1 MLTESETTMK
11 DSYFEQVYE
20 KTHRSLIRY
29 AIVHLDDPT
38 DAEDALQNVYVDFYR
53 RIQQYGHFDI
63 LSPEAFLIK
72 MLKREIIQ
80 NYKERERRRLRF
92 VDEIR
97 EDRIPEEPFEDV
109 VMDRALAEEI
119 FRNAKALPKEMYR
132 TFVLYYGYEMSVS
145 EIASQLDVSKEA
157 VKSRLLRARNILKQR
172 MGETCSNGGITHE

>member
-72 MLKREIIQ
+72 MLKRQ
-80 NYKERERRRLRF
+80 AGVGTASFWCRRLSFCR
-92 VDEIR
+92 R
-97 EDRIPEEPFEDV
+97 YC
-109 VMDRALAEEI
+109 AW
-119 FRNAKALPKEMYR
+119 NH
-132 TFVLYYGYEMSVS
+132 G
-145 EIASQLDVSKEA
+145 
-157 VKSRLLRARNILKQR
+157 LLRGCLCYDRLIFY
-172 MGETCSNGGITHE
+172 ES

>member
-1 MLTESETTMK
+1 MDK
-11 DSYFEQVYE
+11 SYFEKVYE
-20 KTHRSLIRY
+20 QTHRSLIRY

-92 VDEIR
+92 VDEIK

>member
-1 MLTESETTMK
+1 M
-11 DSYFEQVYE
+11 SYFEKVYE
-20 KTHRSLIRY
+20 QTHRSLLKY

-53 RIQQYGHFDI
+53 RVTQYGHIDI

-80 NYKERERRRLRF
+80 NYRERERRRLHF

-97 EDRIPEEPFEDV
+97 EDRIPDEPFEDT

-119 FRNAKALPKEMYR
+119 LKQAKLLPKEMYR

-145 EIASQLDVSKEA
+145 EITKQLDVGKEA
-157 VKSRLLRARNILKQR
+157 VKSRLLRARNTLKQR
-172 MGETCSNGGITHE
+172 MEDPYLTGGIKHE

>member
-132 TFVLYYGYEMSVS
+132 TFVLYYGYEMSVT

>member
-145 EIASQLDVSKEA
+145 EIACQLDVSKEA

>member
-1 MLTESETTMK
+1 MK
-11 DSYFEQVYE
+11 MDKSYFEKVYE
-20 KTHRSLIRY
+20 QTHRSLIRY

-92 VDEIR
+92 VDEIK

-132 TFVLYYGYEMSVS
+132 TFVLYYGYEMSVT

>member
-1 MLTESETTMK
+1 MK
-11 DSYFEQVYE
+11 DNYFEQVYE

-92 VDEIR
+92 VEEIK

>member
-1 MLTESETTMK
+1 MNM
-11 DSYFEQVYE
+11 SYFEKVYE
-20 KTHRSLIRY
+20 QTHRSLLKY

-53 RIQQYGHFDI
+53 RVTQYGHIDI

-80 NYKERERRRLRF
+80 NYRERERRRLHF

-97 EDRIPEEPFEDV
+97 EDRIPDEPFEDT

-119 FRNAKALPKEMYR
+119 LKQAKLLPKEMYR

-145 EIASQLDVSKEA
+145 EITKQLDVGKEA
-157 VKSRLLRARNILKQR
+157 VKSRLLRARNTLKQR
-172 MGETCSNGGITHE
+172 MEDPYLTGGIKHE

>member
-172 MGETCSNGGITHE
+172 MAKACSNGGITHE

>member
-1 MLTESETTMK
+1 MK
-11 DSYFEQVYE
+11 MDKSYFEKVYE
-20 KTHRSLIRY
+20 QTHRSLIRY

>member
-1 MLTESETTMK
+1 MNK
-11 DSYFEQVYE
+11 SYFEQVYE
-20 KTHRSLIRY
+20 KTHRSLIKY

-53 RIQQYGHFDI
+53 RIERYGHFDI

-80 NYKERERRRLRF
+80 NYRERERRRLHF

-97 EDRIPEEPFEDV
+97 EDILPEESFEDMA
-109 VMDRALAEEI
+109 MDRALAEEI

-145 EIASQLDVSKEA
+145 EIAKQLDVSKEA
-157 VKSRLLRARNILKQR
+157 VKTRLLRARNRLKQQ
-172 MGETCSNGGITHE
+172 MTEPCSKGGYVHE

>member
-1 MLTESETTMK
+1 MK
-11 DSYFEQVYE
+11 MDKSYFEKVYE
-20 KTHRSLIRY
+20 QTHRSLIKY

-38 DAEDALQNVYVDFYR
+38 DAEDALQNVYIDFYR
-53 RIQQYGHFDI
+53 RITQYGHIDI

-80 NYKERERRRLRF
+80 NYRERERRRLRF

-97 EDRIPEEPFEDV
+97 EDRIPEESFEDV

-119 FRNAKALPKEMYR
+119 LKQAKLLPKEMYR

-145 EIASQLDVSKEA
+145 EIAKQLNVSNEA
-157 VKSRLLRARNILKQR
+157 VKSRLLRARNSLKQR
-172 MGETCSNGGITHE
+172 MDMSCSIGGNKYE

>member
-1 MLTESETTMK
+1 MNK
-11 DSYFEQVYE
+11 SYFEKVYE
-20 KTHRSLIRY
+20 QTYRSLLRY

-53 RIQQYGHFDI
+53 RITQYGHIDI
-63 LSPEAFLIK
+63 LSPEAFLIR

-80 NYKERERRRLRF
+80 NYRERERRRLRF

-97 EDRIPEEPFEDV
+97 EDQIPSEHFEDV

-119 FRNAKALPKEMYR
+119 LKQAKLLPKEMYR

-145 EIASQLDVSKEA
+145 EIAKQLDVGKEA
-157 VKSRLLRARNILKQR
+157 VKSRLLRARNSLKQR
-172 MGETCSNGGITHE
+172 MDESYSIGGNKHE

>member
-1 MLTESETTMK
+1 MK
-11 DSYFEQVYE
+11 MDKSYFEKVYE
-20 KTHRSLIRY
+20 QTHRSLIKY

-38 DAEDALQNVYVDFYR
+38 DAEDALQNVYIDFYR
-53 RIQQYGHFDI
+53 RITQYGHIDI

-80 NYKERERRRLRF
+80 NYRERERRRLRF

-119 FRNAKALPKEMYR
+119 LKQAKLLPKEMYR

-145 EIASQLDVSKEA
+145 EIAKQLDVSNEA
-157 VKSRLLRARNILKQR
+157 VKSRLLRARNSLKQR
-172 MGETCSNGGITHE
+172 MNGSYSIGGNNHE

>member
-1 MLTESETTMK
+1 MNK
-11 DSYFEQVYE
+11 SYFEQVYE
-20 KTHRSLIRY
+20 KTHRSLIKY

-38 DAEDALQNVYVDFYR
+38 DAEDALQNVYVDFFR
-53 RIQQYGHFDI
+53 RIQQYGHLDI

-80 NYKERERRRLRF
+80 NYRERERRRLHF
-92 VDEIR
+92 VEEIK

-119 FRNAKALPKEMYR
+119 FRNAKMLPKEMYR

-145 EIASQLDVSKEA
+145 EIARQLDVDKEA
-157 VKSRLLRARNILKQR
+157 VKSRLLRARNSLKQR
-172 MGETCSNGGITHE
+172 MDESYSIGGNKHE

>member
-92 VDEIR
+92 VEEIK

>member
-1 MLTESETTMK
+1 MK
-11 DSYFEQVYE
+11 MNKSYFEKVYE
-20 KTHRSLIRY
+20 QTHRSLLRY

-53 RIQQYGHFDI
+53 RITQYGHIDI
-63 LSPEAFLIK
+63 LSPEAFLIR

-80 NYKERERRRLRF
+80 NYRERERRRLRF

-97 EDRIPEEPFEDV
+97 EDQIPSEHFEDV

-119 FRNAKALPKEMYR
+119 LKQAKLLPKETYR

-145 EIASQLDVSKEA
+145 EIAKQLDVGKEA
-157 VKSRLLRARNILKQR
+157 VKSRLLRARNSLKQR
-172 MGETCSNGGITHE
+172 MDESYSIGGNKHE

>member
-1 MLTESETTMK
+1 MNK
-11 DSYFEQVYE
+11 SYFEQVYE

-53 RIQQYGHFDI
+53 RITQYGHLDI

-80 NYKERERRRLRF
+80 NYRERERRRLHF
-92 VDEIR
+92 VDEIK
-97 EDRIPEEPFEDV
+97 EDRIPEERFEDV

-119 FRNAKALPKEMYR
+119 LKNAKLLPKEMYR

-145 EIASQLDVSKEA
+145 EIAKQLDVSKEA
-157 VKSRLLRARNILKQR
+157 VKSRLLRARNTLKQR
-172 MGETCSNGGITHE
+172 MGEPGSNGGIRYE

>member
-1 MLTESETTMK
+1 VLTESETTMK

-172 MGETCSNGGITHE
+172 MAKTCSNGGITHE

>member
-1 MLTESETTMK
+1 MDK
-11 DSYFEQVYE
+11 SYFEKVYE
-20 KTHRSLIRY
+20 QTHRSLIRY

>member
-1 MLTESETTMK
+1 MNK
-11 DSYFEQVYE
+11 SYFERVYE
-20 KTHRSLIRY
+20 KTHRSLIKY

-38 DAEDALQNVYVDFYR
+38 DAEDALQNVYVDFFR
-53 RIQQYGHFDI
+53 RIQQYGHLDI

-80 NYKERERRRLRF
+80 NYRERERRRLHF
-92 VDEIR
+92 VEEIK

-119 FRNAKALPKEMYR
+119 FRNAKMLPKEMYR

-145 EIASQLDVSKEA
+145 EIARQLDVGKEA

-172 MGETCSNGGITHE
+172 MGETFSTGGNAHE

>member
-1 MLTESETTMK
+1 MDK
-11 DSYFEQVYE
+11 SYFEKVYE
-20 KTHRSLIRY
+20 QTHRSLIRY

-172 MGETCSNGGITHE
+172 MGENCSNGGITHE

>member
-1 MLTESETTMK
+1 MK
-11 DSYFEQVYE
+11 MDKSYFEKVYE
-20 KTHRSLIRY
+20 QTHRSLIRY

-92 VDEIR
+92 VDEIK

>member
-1 MLTESETTMK
+1 MK

-80 NYKERERRRLRF
+80 NYKERERRRLHF
-92 VDEIR
+92 VEEIK
-97 EDRIPEEPFEDV
+97 EDRIPKEPFEDV

-145 EIASQLDVSKEA
+145 EIAAELGVGKEA
-157 VKSRLLRARNILKQR
+157 VKSRLLRARNTLKQR
-172 MGETCSNGGITHE
+172 MAKTCSNGGITHE

>member
-1 MLTESETTMK
+1 MK

-92 VDEIR
+92 VDEIK

-157 VKSRLLRARNILKQR
+157 VKSRLLRARNTLKQR
-172 MGETCSNGGITHE
+172 MAKTCSNGGITHE